1 MQTLTQAECRRG
13 GLSVTPCSVHLNMED
28 TVRYKFH
35 NFVDA
40 LELALDAWYFSRYG
54 TARDR
59 KKVTPEVMSL
69 FIRDVD
75 GWANMF
81 FCTDAEKAMNDIN
94 YETLGVT
101 SGKNET

>member
-1 MQTLTQAECRRG
+1 M
-13 GLSVTPCSVHLNMED
+13 
-28 TVRYKFH
+28 RYKFGD
-35 NFVDA
+35 FVNA
-40 LELALDAWYFSRYG
+40 LESGLDAWYFSRYG
-54 TARDR
+54 TARE
-59 KKVTPEVMSL
+59 KKKLTPEVMSL

-94 YETLGVT
+94 YETLGVE